1 MSFIKCHWL
10 DWAQKSPSYK
20 LLPQG
25 HGEVFGGSVRALH
38 AGLQQ
43 PVAEH
48 VSISYTVHATDKA
61 RVKHPHPPH
70 PQEISIN

>member
-1 MSFIKCHWL
+1 M
-10 DWAQKSPSYK
+10 
-20 LLPQG
+20 
-25 HGEVFGGSVRALH
+25 RALH

-61 RVKHPHPPH
+61 RVKHPP
-70 PQEISIN
+70 ISIEPSDYLPSGLYRPFSFTSPH